1 MAADQKTE
9 WEERGT
15 PVCSESIKLANQT
28 LVKANEQEAAE
39 MYLIILKRGRN
50 KLVNIAER
58 VHDEAEEEC
67 LIEHT

>member
-1 MAADQKTE
+1 
-9 WEERGT
+9 
-15 PVCSESIKLANQT
+15 
-28 LVKANEQEAAE
+28 
-39 MYLIILKRGRN
+39 MYLRILKRGRN